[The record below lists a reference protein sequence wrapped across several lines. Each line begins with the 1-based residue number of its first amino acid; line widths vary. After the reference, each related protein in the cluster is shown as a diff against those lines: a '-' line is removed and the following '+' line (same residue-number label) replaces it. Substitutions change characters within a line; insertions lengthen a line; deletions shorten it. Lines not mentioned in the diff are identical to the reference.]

1 MAKIGVGI
9 ITCNRPD
16 YLRNL
21 LNTIPYSKINEL
33 VVVNDGSPINDF
45 DLSFGVWLDNPK
57 NLGVGKSK
65 NKAMKYLYDKDCD
78 YIFIIED
85 DMLIKNGEIFD
96 KYIKA
101 FKLSGIHHFN
111 YGPGSPFNRKQT
123 IQNFDLHNRHL
134 LDQHSE
140 PNPKIVIEY
149 SKDLKIALY
158 EHTVA
163 MFSFFTREVL
173 EKVGYIDEE
182 FYNAWEHVDHTYR
195 IIKAGYHPPFWWFA
209 DLADSTEYLT
219 EAPGAIDNSSIA
231 NKSEQWAKNV
241 YGGREIYLRKH
252 GHYPNQPPFVGK
264 EEVIQIIKKLKNE
277 STVFNTYNKTST

>member
-9 ITCNRPD
+9 ITCNRLN

-21 LNTIPYSKINEL
+21 LKTIPKDKINEL
-33 VVVNDGSPINDF
+33 VVVNDGLPVNDYVEKEF
-45 DLSFGVWLDNPK
+45 EFGTWIDNPV

-65 NKAMKYLYDKDCD
+65 NKAIKHLMSLECD

-85 DMLIKNGEIFD
+85 DMLIKDPTVFD
-96 KYIKA
+96 RYIEAYK
-101 FKLSGIHHFN
+101 KSGIHHFN
-111 YGPGSPFNRKQT
+111 YGPGSPFNRRQT
-123 IQNFDLHNRHL
+123 IQDFDLHNRHL

-140 PNPKIVIEY
+140 PNPKLVIEY
-149 SKDLKIALY
+149 SKDIKIALY

-163 MFSFFTREVL
+163 MFSFFTKEVL
-173 EKVGYIDEE
+173 DKVGYIDEE

-209 DLADSTEYLT
+209 DIADSDKFLT

-231 NKSEQWAKNV
+231 SKSEQWSKNV
-241 YGGREIYLRKH
+241 YGGREIYKRKH
-252 GHYPNQPPFVGK
+252 GHYPNNPPLVLK
-264 EEVIQIIKKLKNE
+264 EEVITVLKNLK
-277 STVFNTYNKTST
+277 SKI